1 MLLYYAF
8 CTSDNKPILNSNF
21 MFIPIYDTYEN
32 DGVSTSKQSP
42 GELEQHVSV
51 HIICHCDD
59 TTLPQRRIRN
69 V

>member
-1 MLLYYAF
+1 
-8 CTSDNKPILNSNF
+8 

-59 TTLPQRRIRN
+59 TTLPQRRIKN